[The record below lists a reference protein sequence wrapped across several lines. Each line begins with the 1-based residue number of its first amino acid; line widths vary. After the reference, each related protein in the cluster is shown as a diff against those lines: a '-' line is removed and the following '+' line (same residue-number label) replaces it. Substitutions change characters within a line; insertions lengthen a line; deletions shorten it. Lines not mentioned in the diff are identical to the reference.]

1 MSREDQ
7 DQNAE
12 ELLRALKAAASR
24 VAGHYTR
31 GAVDLAGQAIGRSVA
46 EADQLLRDP
55 RAAPL
60 RGLWSAVNLA
70 SGGEAERGALSAAE
84 RLRDALAR
92 AKGRT
97 P

>member
-1 MSREDQ
+1 MSHEQ
-7 DQNAE
+7 DKNAE
-12 ELLRALKAAASR
+12 ELVGALKAAARR

-31 GAVDLAGQAIGRSVA
+31 GAVDIAGQAVGRTVV
-46 EADQLLRDP
+46 EAAHLLQDP

-60 RGLWSAVNLA
+60 RELWQAVNLA

-92 AKGRT
+92 AKGNPR
-97 P
+97 